1 MTIPYKAT
9 NPGTASAVYDCNQF
23 TIPKLSESGYVIVKS
38 ANEIEVFR
46 TSESQGATITQED
59 AKAKV
64 YKACDS
70 HKRWI
75 FKNYVL
81 PTLKV
86 FTRAAVRGAV
96 EGTVQG
102 AIVGGIDAVTDGEV
116 IENDILLYECNQT
129 E

>member
-38 ANEIEVFR
+38 ANEVEVFR
-46 TSESQGATITQED
+46 TSESQGVTITQED

-81 PTLKV
+81 PTIKV
-86 FTRAAVRGAV
+86 VTKAGVSGAV
-96 EGTVQG
+96 GGSVEG
-102 AIVGGIDAVTDGEV
+102 AIAGVFEGLTENEV
-116 IENDILLYECNQT
+116 IESVLYDCNET

>member
-102 AIVGGIDAVTDGEV
+102 AIVGGIDAVTEGEV